1 MAVDIFKYL
10 LSDHES
16 LVHYQQ
22 NKNVNFDDIRR
33 RLFLNHRNQDYY
45 IPDHILR
52 ISHHQAFTDIKNLK
66 DIFLKGVLQLA
77 TENLEIKE
85 KIIYIKPKR
94 ENIWQEIIT
103 FLPPLFL
110 QALLLYQEYENKDPK
125 MSAEKFY
132 ELYIFPNT
140 KFTSIPSTG
149 NTDLQKFLNTKGGLH
164 DLHMH
169 LNGSIETDQVWQDYL
184 SNPIALYKD
193 LKESYKLPKV
203 KEQLEQES
211 TLFEPLSFVRLLHDA
226 QKIRMLFY
234 IYIYDE
240 KNLYKFNFSSTS
252 TTTNGGSK
260 HPFLKKIDRE
270 RNYPHLMSVETYMFV
285 LVLEKL
291 NIKENKYILS
301 KLHYY
306 LLILGLTNRL
316 LVQQTHQNGFEQFQ
330 KNTLNGMREN
340 SEKTFKRRFL
350 QMNGNNLKNLNF
362 LEGRFSP
369 KGNLAELKVQIDNIY
384 SGWKHMKDILNNETT
399 KKNVELKLVAH
410 FIKKADTK
418 PHSQIRHK
426 SLRTEII
433 RKAKNLV
440 ALSKIDETCRDKVRG
455 VDAASSELDT
465 PPEVFALT
473 YRFLRNNGFT
483 HFTYHAGEDFYHII
497 DGLRAIYEAIE
508 FCDLKKNDR
517 IGHAVATGIDAELW
531 LNVVGTKIQISR
543 GLHLDNLT
551 FVYHLL
557 STLNKT
563 GIKKYHTLCGEIENE
578 IIRLSNDIYDNKY
591 SIDDVVDAWLL
602 RKFCPLHMFND
613 DLNLLKLSGA
623 YDKNEIKFLSDI
635 NYHNIKDKKHV
646 KLYKKYHEKSF
657 LATFNE
663 IIEIDTV
670 GLVDIETIK
679 ELQLLLLKF
688 MAKKEIVIETLPT
701 SNIRIGFHKNFSTYH
716 IKNWIKFKEDKYLIP
731 EIVVGSDDT
740 GIFATNIFN
749 EYANIYCS
757 LLDEGKTP
765 GEVIS
770 VLNKLNK
777 NSLKFKFS

>member
-10 LSDHES
+10 LSDQES

-66 DIFLKGVLQLA
+66 DIFLKGVLRLA
-77 TENLEIKE
+77 TENLEIKN
-85 KIIYIKPKR
+85 KIISIIPKR

-110 QALLLYQEYENKDPK
+110 QALLIHKEYRNKDSK
-125 MSAEKFY
+125 ISNEEFY
-132 ELYIFPNT
+132 NLNIIPNT
-140 KFTSIPSTG
+140 RFTSIPSTG
-149 NTDLQKFLNTKGGLH
+149 NRDLQKFVNTIGGLH

-184 SNPIALYKD
+184 RNPISLYKD
-193 LKESYKLPKV
+193 LKESYKIPKV

-211 TLFEPLSFVRLLHDA
+211 TLFEPLSFVRLLRDA

-234 IYIYDE
+234 IYVYDE
-240 KNLYKFNFSSTS
+240 KNLNKFKVSSNPS
-252 TTTNGGSK
+252 NISGGSK
-260 HPFLKKIDRE
+260 HPFLKKINSD

-285 LVLEKL
+285 LVLEKIS
-291 NIKENKYILS
+291 IKENTYILS
-301 KLHYY
+301 KLHHY

-316 LVQQTHQNGFEQFQ
+316 IVQQTHQNGFEQFQ

-369 KGNLAELKVQIDNIY
+369 KGNLPELKMQIDNIY
-384 SGWKHMKDILNNETT
+384 AGWTDMLDILNTEIPQ
-399 KKNVELKLVAH
+399 KNVELKLVAH

-433 RKAKNLV
+433 RKAKNLI
-440 ALSKIDETCRDKVRG
+440 ALLKIAPTYRDKIRG
-455 VDAASSELDT
+455 IDAASSELDA
-465 PPEVFALT
+465 PPEVFAIT

-531 LNVVGTKIQISR
+531 LNIVGTTMQISR

-557 STLNKT
+557 NTAKIT
-563 GIKKYHTLCGEIENE
+563 GIENFNLLCKNIENR
-578 IIRLSNDIYDNKY
+578 ILSLSKDIYNNDY
-591 SIDDVVDAWLL
+591 SVNEIVNAWLL

-623 YDKNEIKFLSDI
+623 YDKNEIKLLRDN
-635 NYHNIKDKKHV
+635 NYHNIADKKHV
-646 KLYKKYHEKSF
+646 ELYKKYHDKSF
-657 LATFNE
+657 SSAYNK

-679 ELQLLLLKF
+679 KLQLLLLKF

-716 IKNWIKFKEDKYLIP
+716 IKNWIKFKEDKHPIP

-757 LLDEGKTP
+757 LIDDGKSHS
-765 GEVIS
+765 EVIS
-770 VLNKLNK
+770 LLKKLNK